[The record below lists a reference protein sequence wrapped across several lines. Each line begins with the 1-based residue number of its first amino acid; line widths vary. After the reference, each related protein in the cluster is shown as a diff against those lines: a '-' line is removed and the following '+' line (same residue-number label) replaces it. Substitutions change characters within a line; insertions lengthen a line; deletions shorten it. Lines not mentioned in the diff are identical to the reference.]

1 MVHEEDEMP
10 NAYIL
15 KAVRTPGC
23 RAKRGKF
30 ANVRPDHLATV
41 ALKDLLHRTQVAP
54 EQIEDV
60 ILGCSFPEA
69 EQGMNVGRMVAL
81 NAGLPYTVPGQTVNR
96 FCSSGLQSISMAAE
110 RIMAGFADCI
120 VAGGTESMTMVP
132 MGGNKFSSNPD
143 LVAHWPEAY
152 ASMGITAEK
161 VAEQFEISREDQDSF
176 GLQSNERALQAIEA
190 GKFQEEIVPVEVE
203 RTRVIKDE
211 LVKDTEVVDIDDGPR
226 RTTLEK
232 MAKLKSPF
240 KAGGSVTAG
249 NSSQMTDGA
258 AVTLMVSEDFLNKLG
273 QDPMARFVAYDVKGV
288 PPELMG
294 IGPSEAIPGVLQKA
308 KMSLDDIGLF
318 ELNEAFASQA
328 LYCMR
333 KVGIDQSIANV
344 NGGAIAL
351 GHPLGCTGAKLTT
364 TLLHEMHRQDVG
376 YGIVSMCIGG
386 GMGAAAVLEKV

>member
-1 MVHEEDEMP
+1 MA

-23 RAKRGKF
+23 KAKRGKF

-41 ALKDLLHRTQVAP
+41 ALKNLLERTKVEP
-54 EQIEDV
+54 EKIEDV

-110 RIMAGFADCI
+110 RVMAGFADCI

-143 LVAHWPEAY
+143 LIAEWPEAY

-161 VAEQFEISREDQDSF
+161 VAQQFDVSRQDQDAF
-176 GLQSNERALQAIEA
+176 GLQSNERALQAIEG
-190 GKFQEEIVPVEVE
+190 GKFAEEIVPVEVE
-203 RTRVIKDE
+203 RTKVIKDE

-226 RTTLEK
+226 RTTMEK

-258 AVTLMVSEDFLNKLG
+258 AVTLVVSEDFVNKLG

-318 ELNEAFASQA
+318 EINEAFASQA

-364 TLLHEMHRQDVG
+364 TLLHEMHRSDVR

-386 GMGAAAVLEKV
+386 GMGAAGILEKV

>member
-1 MVHEEDEMP
+1 MK
-10 NAYIL
+10 NAYIV

-23 RAKRGKF
+23 KANRGKF

-41 ALKDLLHRTQVAP
+41 ALKGLLDKTGVQP
-54 EQIEDV
+54 EAIEDV

-81 NAGLPYTVPGQTVNR
+81 NAGLPYQVPGQTVNR
-96 FCSSGLQSISMAAE
+96 FCSSGLQSVAMAAE

-120 VAGGTESMTMVP
+120 VAGGVESMTCVP
-132 MGGNKFSSNPD
+132 MGGNKYAANPD
-143 LVAHWPEAY
+143 LVGHWPEAY
-152 ASMGITAEK
+152 ASMGITAEN
-161 VAEQFEISREDQDSF
+161 VAERYQISREDQDAF
-176 GLQSNERALQAIEA
+176 GLQSNERALAAIEQGA
-190 GKFQEEIVPVEVE
+190 FREEIIPVEVE
-203 RTRVIKDE
+203 RTRIVNDE
-211 LVKDTEVVDIDDGPR
+211 LVTDTEVVDIDDGPR

-258 AVTLMVSEDFLNKLG
+258 ALTLVVSEEYLKKVQ
-273 QDPMARFVAYDVKGV
+273 QDPMARFVAYDVKGC
-288 PPELMG
+288 PPEVMG
-294 IGPSEAIPGVLQKA
+294 IGPSVAIPGVLGKA
-308 KMSLDDIGLF
+308 GLKQDDIDLY

-328 LYCMR
+328 LYCLR
-333 KVGIDQSIANV
+333 ELGLDQDRVNL

-364 TLLHEMHRQDVG
+364 TLLHAMQRRKDRF
-376 YGIVSMCIGG
+376 GIVSMCVGG
-386 GMGAAAVLEKV
+386 GMGAAGIFERL